1 MSSASMRRFP
11 LCCKAAIIAVP
22 GGCPG
27 AVGCR
32 SQFFNNSIANKVR
45 SVYRCAINNIRKRSM
60 SDQRERIKV
69 LSAGIFSLI
78 LVLGVARFSYTPL
91 LPLMQQQAGL
101 GVAEAGWLA
110 AINYAGYLSGALI
123 ASLISDLVLKDRLYR
138 IGMVVAILSTA
149 LMGMTS
155 DFTVWAISR
164 YVAGLSSAAGILL
177 GTGLILNWLI
187 RHNHR
192 SELGIHFAGI
202 GLGIAGC
209 AAAVALMSHWLDWQ
223 QQWFAFSAFGCLL
236 LIPALGWLPP
246 PDTSGLTKSGQVMV
260 DKPPSPLFM
269 RLFMAAYFCAGVGYV
284 VSATFIVAIVEK
296 LPGLG
301 GQGNLVFFAI
311 GIGAAPACINW
322 DFIARFIGDLNA
334 LIAAA
339 LLQII
344 GILLPVM
351 VGGLFVT
358 IFGAL
363 LFGGTFIGMV
373 SLVLTMAGRY
383 YPTRPAKMMGKMTLS
398 YGVAQILAPA
408 ITGWLGTRFG
418 SYNAGLYLA
427 AGVMLLGTILLLI
440 LKVVDKRDA
449 VAGVLARPA

>member
-1 MSSASMRRFP
+1 MH
-11 LCCKAAIIAVP
+11 
-22 GGCPG
+22 
-27 AVGCR
+27 
-32 SQFFNNSIANKVR
+32 
-45 SVYRCAINNIRKRSM
+45 
-60 SDQRERIKV
+60 DQRERFKV

-78 LVLGVARFSYTPL
+78 LVLGVARFAYTPL

-101 GVAEAGWLA
+101 GIAEAGWLA

-138 IGMVVAILSTA
+138 IGLVLAIASTA
-149 LMGMTS
+149 LMGLTT
-155 DFTVWAISR
+155 DVTIWALSR
-164 YVAGLSSAAGILL
+164 FVAGLASAAGMLL

-192 SELGIHFAGI
+192 SELGIHFTGI
-202 GLGIAGC
+202 GLGIAGG
-209 AAAVALMSHWLDWQ
+209 AAAVAVMTQWLDWRE
-223 QQWFAFSAFGCLL
+223 QWFAFTALGSLL

-246 PDTSGLTKSGQVMV
+246 PDPSGVTKTGIKLEDQ
-260 DKPPSPLFM
+260 PPSPLFM

-284 VSATFIVAIVEK
+284 VSATFIVAIIER
-296 LPGLG
+296 LPGLA
-301 GQGNLVFFAI
+301 GQGNLVFLAI

-322 DFIARFIGDLNA
+322 DFIARRIGDLNA

-339 LLQII
+339 VLQII
-344 GILLPVM
+344 GIVLPVT
-351 VGGLFVT
+351 VDGLMAA

-398 YGVAQILAPA
+398 YGAAQILGPA
-408 ITGWLGTRFG
+408 VTGWLATRLG
-418 SYNAGLYLA
+418 SYDAGLYLA
-427 AGVMLLGTILLLI
+427 AGVLVVGTMLLLA
-440 LKVVDKRDA
+440 LKAVEKRDA
-449 VAGVLARPA
+449 LGRAELSTCLQS